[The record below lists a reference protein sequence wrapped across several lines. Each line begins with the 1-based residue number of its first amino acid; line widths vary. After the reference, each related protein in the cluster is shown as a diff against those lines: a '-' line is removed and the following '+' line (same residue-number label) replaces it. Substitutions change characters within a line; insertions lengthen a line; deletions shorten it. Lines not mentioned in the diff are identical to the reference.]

1 MTSNISFY
9 KLLKEDVKKRAWL
22 FWLSL
27 SIFMILFPVVTMM
40 RIDSVLYWSA
50 DDMNYVKEWFMES
63 ELGNGWVGFFV
74 TAGAILGAVSS
85 FTHLHSKRQI
95 DFYHSLP
102 VKRELWFITAYV
114 SSFIQIMIPCVC
126 SQIIRYAIAS
136 IKGVTTKESIA
147 MLGFVIG
154 ILLLSY
160 HLVYIVSSIGM
171 IVTGKLLTGILMIA
185 FLQIWGAFVVS
196 LKEMVLSSAFETYLS
211 MEEAIGYGSAPIYL
225 TGQTWKC
232 APVFLYYSMLHLYLD
247 KKSMTGLI
255 WLSILAGILLSVLA
269 IILYKKR
276 PSEAAGKS
284 VAFPILEPVLK
295 VLLAVTIGLFFA
307 NMTVSQY
314 EAVKHFPIWL
324 FLVAIL
330 AASFVCLVLEFIYSG
345 DLKMLLKKKISF
357 GISLAATVILCAVFQ
372 FDLIGYDTYLPPK
385 EKIDSMCDLK
395 MLLKKK
401 ISFGISLAAT
411 VILCAVFQFD
421 LIGYDTYLPPKE
433 KIDSMLVEFLY
444 ENADIFENS
453 FTYSEGAEKRR
464 LEALRTENFDRIYK
478 AAQNGISCVEKEIDQ
493 WDNEKYVPVK
503 MAYFLKNGRVVYRK
517 YFLDYMEMYQC
528 MDSLFADR
536 EYRRKYFDID
546 KLGRDQYYF
555 SSVDM
560 YLGTHHT
567 FPSPQ
572 KRLDV
577 LLDTYIEELETA
589 PFSVFE
595 KANLIATLQF
605 VKGNHYMD
613 FPVYE
618 EFTKTLE
625 LLDKEFTDFRK
636 LSAQDISFMTVE
648 YEKSDAKDG
657 EMIKKTIERENIQQ
671 VLDSM
676 CYVQTGFVGRI
687 AEENTYVTLGTTMGP
702 EYNYF
707 IREGEFPEFLR
718 EGIQ

>member
-154 ILLLSY
+154 ISLLSY

-385 EKIDSMCDLK
+385 EKIDSM
-395 MLLKKK
+395 
-401 ISFGISLAAT
+401 S
-411 VILCAVFQFD
+411 
-421 LIGYDTYLPPKE
+421 
-433 KIDSMLVEFLY
+433 VEFLY

-464 LEALRTENFDRIYK
+464 LEALRTEDFDRIYK

-618 EFTKTLE
+618 EFTKTLG

-702 EYNYF
+702 EYSYF
-707 IREGEFPEFLR
+707 IRKGEFPEFLR